1 MSKLAVAMA
10 TTVASL
16 ASGPK
21 PTCEP
26 FATINPQH
34 DGIYWRF
41 APMRIVGPNGF
52 KAAAFIHDKKVI
64 SATRTSVGAQ
74 AGRSIASPASSSN
87 ESGRSSATT
96 TARVP
101 ASDRDRS
108 DLLYI
113 SRPHDGLVYFA
124 ERSRKGSQKLLWSV
138 IPREPF
144 GPELR
149 VDATDVPREIR
160 RQAYRHLGKVTA

>member
-10 TTVASL
+10 TTVAPTSL

-41 APMRIVGPNGF
+41 APMRIVGSNGF

-64 SATRTSVGAQ
+64 SATKNIGVGAQ

-87 ESGRSSATT
+87 EGGRSSATT

-101 ASDRDRS
+101 ASDRDRRN
-108 DLLYI
+108 LLT
-113 SRPHDGLVYFA
+113 SVGRMTGSSMLLSVRVRA
-124 ERSRKGSQKLLWSV
+124 RKSSCG
-138 IPREPF
+138 R
-144 GPELR
+144 
-149 VDATDVPREIR
+149 
-160 RQAYRHLGKVTA
+160 

>member
-10 TTVASL
+10 TTVAPTSL

-41 APMRIVGPNGF
+41 APMRIVGSNGF

-64 SATRTSVGAQ
+64 SATKNIGWCSGWPVDRFTRFVEQRGWQIIRDDDGEGA
-74 AGRSIASPASSSN
+74 G
-87 ESGRSSATT
+87 E
-96 TARVP
+96 
-101 ASDRDRS
+101 
-108 DLLYI
+108 
-113 SRPHDGLVYFA
+113 RP
-124 ERSRKGSQKLLWSV
+124 R
-138 IPREPF
+138 
-144 GPELR
+144 PE
-149 VDATDVPREIR
+149 
-160 RQAYRHLGKVTA
+160 